1 MAFRPLKPQYTAWA
15 RRRRLLRWLGVL
27 LAAGVGT
34 IVLLDHA
41 GCFGYRG
48 DDHARFDGR
57 TFRVAG
63 VTQDNAIVLDDGP
76 RRTLVVLAGIDADG
90 AGPALKDHLAGRASG
105 RAICVKLEPLQT
117 RDRAGRLLGSI
128 YIDDTDCLNVDIVR
142 QGLARADRTTR
153 WMMRAAIDGAEA
165 DAQRHRRGLW
175 KDLPQTRPARGAGA
189 FHPD

>member
-15 RRRRLLRWLGVL
+15 RRRQLLRWLGVL
-27 LAAGVGT
+27 LAAGAGAV
-34 IVLLDHA
+34 VVLDHR

-57 TFRVAG
+57 AFRVTG
-63 VTQDNAIVLDDGP
+63 VTDDNAIVLDDG
-76 RRTLVVLAGIDADG
+76 RRTLVDLAGIDAHG
-90 AGPALKDHLAGRASG
+90 AGPALKDYVAGRTSG
-105 RAICVKLEPLQT
+105 RPICVKLEPLQT
-117 RDRAGRLLGSI
+117 RDHAGRLIGSI
-128 YIDDTDCLNVDIVR
+128 YVDDTDCLNVDVVR

-153 WMMRAAIDGAEA
+153 WTMRAAIEGAEA

-175 KDLPQTRPARGAGA
+175 KDSPRTRPARDSGS